1 MADFNLQKMGDEIFK
16 KIIDFVSDKAG
27 VDPNRIERTTRLEL
41 DLGVYGDDAEELIIG
56 YSKRFNV
63 DVSQFML
70 SDYFNGESDPLTLL
84 LCWLFRA
91 KSSKKDLTVGHVEK
105 GVIAG
110 RLDAEVI
117 NGDKTPHA

>member
-70 SDYFNGESDPLTLL
+70 SDYFNGESDPLTL
-84 LCWLFRA
+84 
-91 KSSKKDLTVGHVEK
+91 
-105 GVIAG
+105 
-110 RLDAEVI
+110 
-117 NGDKTPHA
+117 